1 MRLQCKEQE
10 QAIEREIRA
19 YKAVSSPHVM
29 ELLDHCYVVKAG
41 QDKMAYLLF
50 PLMRVSHLLP
60 VICVFF
66 SLVKLQSPFYVMID
80 MQ

>member
-19 YKAVSSPHVM
+19 YKTVSSTNVM

-41 QDKMAYLLF
+41 HDKMAYLLF
-50 PLMRVSHLLP
+50 PLMKVWHFVC
-60 VICVFF
+60 VICCCVVL
-66 SLVKLQSPFYVMID
+66 SSM
-80 MQ
+80 